1 MNHNIK
7 LYCDKL
13 LQDETY
19 ISKLMPILGD
29 QKRGGNLSLTDLE
42 QILIFTQQHQLKLA
56 QAGMLHVVAWFS
68 SEDGIF
74 DLAIEYLLESFQIYE
89 SLNAVDGM
97 IPVCNALM
105 CMYFCTGLYT
115 ESQEWGIK
123 GLQLSE
129 GVEDQKYVAHLLGNT
144 VIHYLRL
151 EKYKEA
157 RDVQEK
163 VNALNIKTTKMNE
176 LVFLQTEAEL
186 CLVEGN
192 LKKANLILEDVI
204 KRSYEL
210 GYPIAFADS
219 FRLKARLLYMLGE
232 EAESELNFQKSEEI
246 TIEYHLEQEKLKTYL
261 EWAKICL
268 QQKRYEKAED
278 CLLKSYQHANR
289 KVDPLFF
296 SQLCGTLIELYKA
309 MNDFEKALQYYEIKY
324 EHEKTLELART
335 ELWGKKITQQM
346 SVYELQIVKELY
358 DELQIISTI
367 GQSLTTN
374 LGYKQLLLRIHD
386 ELANLIKSNVMAIT
400 ELNKEEES
408 LKYAIYMR
416 DGDYVDSGHI
426 QLNDENSLGVY
437 CIKHKK
443 SLLINDLL
451 TEYKHYHLEKD
462 KTILLQKGIQ
472 SLLCCPL
479 LIQDEVKGYITIQSY
494 EKNQYSKRDLS
505 KLSILASYIAIALE
519 NAKLYKKADYLA
531 RYDGLTGLNNRIQ
544 VLKKGQKMLKSAQT
558 EHCSVLMLD
567 IDHFKNI
574 NDTFGHQVGDE
585 VIRKVGALLAK
596 KVSKKTHIGRYGG
609 EEFVIFLQGAK
620 ECDALGFAEIIREE
634 LLGLKVKKLKNY
646 LSSIT
651 ASFGVYEYERGSLSV
666 EEGIHFADIAMY
678 HSKTTGRNKVTPYS
692 MFENKGTIA

>member
-13 LQDETY
+13 LQDESY
-19 ISKLMPILGD
+19 ILKLMSILGD
-29 QKRGGNLSLTDLE
+29 QKRGKKLSLSDLE
-42 QILIFTQQHQLKLA
+42 QILIFTKKHQLKLA

-68 SEDGIF
+68 GEDGIY
-74 DLAIEYLLESFQIYE
+74 DIAIDYLLESYQIYE

-97 IPVCNALM
+97 VSVCNALM
-105 CMYFCTGLYT
+105 CVYFHTGLYT
-115 ESQEWGIK
+115 ESQEWGVKGIK
-123 GLQLSE
+123 LSE
-129 GVEDQKYVAHLLGNT
+129 GLEDPKYVAHLLGNT

-157 RDVQEK
+157 REVQER
-163 VNALNIKTTKMNE
+163 VNYLNINTTKMNE

-192 LKKANLILEDVI
+192 LKKSKVILDDVI

-219 FRLKARLLYMLGE
+219 FRLKARLLHSMGDE
-232 EAESELNFQKSEEI
+232 VGSDLNFQKSEEI
-246 TIEYHLEQEKLKTYL
+246 AIQYQLKQEKMKTYL

-278 CLLKSYQHANR
+278 YLLKAYQQANR

-309 MNDFEKALQYYEIKY
+309 IHDFEKALNYYEIKY

-335 ELWGKKITQQM
+335 ELWGKKLTQEM
-346 SVYELQIVKELY
+346 SAYELRIIKTLY
-358 DELQIISTI
+358 DELQIISSI

-374 LGYKQLLLRIHD
+374 LSYKQLLLRIHD
-386 ELANLIKSNVMAIT
+386 ELANLISSNVMAIT
-400 ELNKEEES
+400 ELNQEEES
-408 LKYAIYMR
+408 LKYAIYMQ

-426 QLNDENSLGVY
+426 QLDDENSLGVY

-443 SLLINDLL
+443 SLIIHDLL

-494 EKNQYSKRDLS
+494 EKNQYSERDLS

-519 NAKLYKKADYLA
+519 NAKLYKKANYLA
-531 RYDGLTGLNNRIQ
+531 RYDGLTGLNNRVQ
-544 VLKKGQKMLKSAQT
+544 VLKKGEQMLKSA
-558 EHCSVLMLD
+558 HNDRCCVLMLD
-567 IDHFKNI
+567 IDYFKKI
-574 NDTFGHQVGDE
+574 NDTFGHLVGDE
-585 VIRKVGALLAK
+585 VIQKVGLLLTK
-596 KVSKKTHIGRYGG
+596 KVNSNIHIGRYGG
-609 EEFVIFLQGAK
+609 EEFVIFLQGYTESK
-620 ECDALGFAEIIREE
+620 ALVFAEKIREE
-634 LLGLKVKKLKNY
+634 LLTLSVKRIKEHFP
-646 LSSIT
+646 SIT
-651 ASFGVYEYERGSLSV
+651 ASFGVYEYEQGSLSA
-666 EEGIHFADIAMY
+666 EEGIHFADLAMY
-678 HSKTTGRNKVTPYS
+678 YSKTTGRNKVTPYS
-692 MFENKGTIA
+692 MLENKETIA